1 MPNIETKAFILG
13 ELYSNYRDDKG
24 FREFI
29 EYNDLGLPLAY
40 FMSEGLVI
48 EMSVDGIRYI
58 EETWELFF
66 TSLGV
71 NEENITDG
79 MTLDELLAMSLG
91 DLE

>member
-1 MPNIETKAFILG
+1 MLGIETKVSILSD
-13 ELYSNYRDDKG
+13 LYSNYRQDKG
-24 FREFI
+24 FREFV

-40 FMSEGLVI
+40 FLNEGLAV
-48 EMSVDGIRYI
+48 ELSADAVRYI

-71 NEENITDG
+71 KEENITDG
-79 MTLDELLAMSLG
+79 MTLNDLLAMSLG